1 MKFSKRILSLFLSL
15 LMVVTSIPA
24 FAVTVSADTT
34 SDYPVDSVVFFNS
47 NSYTTTGAKIGD
59 YDGSNT
65 DSSKG
70 YTLTYKF
77 KNPYGESYTDVIGQ
91 FLLGETGTKNRY
103 LEIFPIIHMYYN
115 YDGSFMDFNAND
127 IAGMKSYANE
137 PCQFVLQVIPN
148 GEFDRVVIYL
158 NDTKVYSYNMAD
170 KTYNNGLDSSRPLRE
185 YFKLSNIGVYAN
197 ATCGH
202 WTWDTNTPGE
212 YSDVA
217 VFNDILSPDEV
228 TAYVSILDKD
238 YSNVGN
244 TLNDL
249 KAVMNEYEGIMKDSS
264 ITKTN
269 LLDAYNAYIEASKI
283 YDTVYYGENNL
294 DAETIKN
301 AVYNLTVAIDL
312 MTEVPATVTG
322 NTVPVATD
330 TWFSSSNDINYL
342 MRINNRENNTVFN
355 NILYSGNWNKDGM
368 SKQDAGAVTQ
378 KLFAA
383 DNPVILYTGSDNKAV
398 IPIMVS
404 SYRDTVNER
413 RFWYCSPVQNAN
425 QSAENNLSTEWSL
438 IKPDWYGGSEDGNWA
453 WMFDVGWDGN
463 GSDWYDIPRFSASYN
478 SNIQNTVVLTNRKD
492 NSFVNAIQFEGTP
505 TQVGTTYTINFALG
519 CGGDNLADTTYH
531 PYSNIRVINYK
542 ALTDA
547 ISSKIFSYNVGDYTC
562 GGLTEL
568 FTAVDNALAIEPQN
582 YFLDGT
588 DSRYDECVSAIESA
602 ISTIN
607 SITPTPDGDGYQS
620 VRNVLDTEFDET
632 NGLNFTTK
640 SFDDYRKMIEYCRA
654 YMAAVYSG
662 YTYGSVQLQ
671 SGYAYNSDM
680 QKLADAASN
689 VLNSKVDFSE
699 LKSLVDAAKK
709 LDIFDENGVQIKTFE
724 SWLTLQNK
732 ISETQTQGEYFIN
745 NVGQHGVDEGVTI
758 DCTVGSITYDR
769 INLDLESTAFA
780 FNNENLA
787 YYRNSNNLL
796 EDVPK
801 EQIEAFDAAYEVG
814 STVPETVYKADIREV
829 QMQAMETARA
839 EIYIS
844 AEEAT
849 NAGYTF
855 PEGVDKQELVYLSD
869 AGSVDAQTTA
879 VLTAISTLDESK
891 AEFTVIVNDVA
902 DEKTYKYGDPY
913 TLEGQTTNGEWK
925 IKYGDNKTINIC
937 VDAYTPVDLI
947 VEDNIEATFTS
958 KVVGS
963 ETSYAVYIY
972 DGYGKLVEIRYE
984 DNAVTEEY
992 GNINLTAASVPFY
1005 DFTGWKFETE
1015 TTDDSKTIYKFT
1027 PQYTAQDDGTV
1038 LIQQEGKDVKR
1049 ASFDTA
1055 VTLTSDGTNYGWVN
1069 KIETETGTVK
1079 YQIVSYST
1087 DKFKSYAISP
1097 CNYYPFYKD
1106 NDGTYYVMDG
1116 ESKVTL
1122 TDQNVDGNILPEG
1135 QNVGATANDHLKFKL
1150 DNKYPFVYTEKAVV
1164 VENATSDSKGRYRA
1178 YARFTDGADKYE
1190 SFGVR
1195 VIVGDG
1201 KLDGKFTCNN
1211 KAESNQFSFTINLTQ
1226 NQVTGVDNITFKPY
1240 VNHYFKY
1247 SEKPVDAFYTSEI
1260 VLNISG
1266 QGGV

>member
-1 MKFSKRILSLFLSL
+1 MLSL
-15 LMVVTSIPA
+15 LMVVTSIPV
-24 FAVTVSADTT
+24 FAVTVSADTA
-34 SDYPVDSVVFFNS
+34 SDYPVDSVVFFDS
-47 NSYTTTGAKIGD
+47 NTYTTTGAKIGD
-59 YDGSNT
+59 YDGRNT

-115 YDGSFMDFNAND
+115 YDGSFMDFKAND

-170 KTYNNGLDSSRPLRE
+170 KTYDNGLDSSRPLRE
-185 YFKLSNIGVYAN
+185 YFKLNNIGVYAN
-197 ATCGH
+197 ATCG
-202 WTWDTNTPGE
+202 WWERDTNKPGE

-228 TAYVSILDKD
+228 TAYISILDKD

-244 TLNDL
+244 TLDDI
-249 KAVMNEYEGIMKDSS
+249 KTVMDEYEGIMKDSS

-283 YDTVYYGENNL
+283 YDTVYYGKNNL

-404 SYRDTVNER
+404 SYRYTVKER

-438 IKPDWYGGSEDGNWA
+438 IKPDWYGGSENGNWA

-632 NGLNFTTK
+632 NGSNFTTK

-662 YTYGSVQLQ
+662 NTYNGVSLN
-671 SGYAYNSDM
+671 SGYSYNSDM
-680 QKLADAASN
+680 AALADAANN
-689 VLNSKVDFSE
+689 VLNPKADLSK
-699 LKSLVDAAKK
+699 LKELVDNAKK
-709 LDIFDENGVQIKTFE
+709 LDIFDENGVQTKTLE
-724 SWLTLQNK
+724 SWLALQQK
-732 ISETQTQGEYFIN
+732 ISETETQGSNYVNIVGKYGVKEE
-745 NVGQHGVDEGVTI
+745 NVNIT
-758 DCTVGSITYDR
+758 CTVGTITYDK
-769 INLDLESTAFA
+769 IDDTLESSASVFERENTDY
-780 FNNENLA
+780 FNNT
-787 YYRNSNNLL
+787 NNLL
-796 EDVPK
+796 ANIPSD
-801 EQIEAFDAAYEVG
+801 QIEAFDAAYEVG
-814 STVPETVYKADIREV
+814 TTVPETVYAADVREA
-829 QMQAMETARA
+829 QINAMNTARA
-839 EIYIS
+839 VVYRS
-844 AEEAT
+844 AEYAK
-849 NAGYTF
+849 NSGYTF
-855 PEGVDKQELVYLSD
+855 PEGVEEQELVYLSD

-879 VLTAISTLDESK
+879 VLTAITTLDKNK
-891 AEFTVIVNDVA
+891 AEFTVSVNGFSDG
-902 DEKTYKYGDPY
+902 KTYTYGDPY

-937 VDAYTPVDLI
+937 VDANTPVDLI
-947 VEDNIEATFTS
+947 VEDNIDATFTS
-958 KVVGS
+958 KVTG
-963 ETSYAVYIY
+963 EATLYAVYIY

-984 DNAVTEEY
+984 NSAVTEDY
-992 GNINLTAASVPFY
+992 GTKNLTAATVPFY

-1015 TTDDSKTIYKFT
+1015 TTDDGKSIYRFT
-1027 PQYTAQDDGTV
+1027 PQYTAKDDGKV
-1038 LIQQEGKDVKR
+1038 LIQKEGTEVKR
-1049 ASFDTA
+1049 ASFDTS

-1122 TDQNVDGNILPEG
+1122 TDQNVDGSILPEG
-1135 QNVGATANDHLKFKL
+1135 QNVGAKANDHLNFKL
-1150 DNKYPFVYTEKAVV
+1150 DSKYPFVYTEKAVV
-1164 VENATSDSKGRYRA
+1164 VENATSDSKGRYRV
-1178 YARFTDGADKYE
+1178 YARFTDGATKYM

-1211 KAESNQFSFTINLTQ
+1211 KAESNQFSFTLNLTPD
-1226 NQVTGVDNITFKPY
+1226 QVLGVKQITFKPY
-1240 VNHYFKY
+1240 VNHYFMY
-1247 SEKPVDAFYTSEI
+1247 GTQRVDAFYTSEV
-1260 VLNISG
+1260 VLNISE
-1266 QGGV
+1266 